1 MPITISSL
9 NKSGIP
15 WVSLRGLPLPYRL
28 AAGRSIRFDLVYAPK
43 DGRMMN
49 GNLTYHSNATN
60 PNLAFR
66 ITGVASTIGMLVA
79 NPASQSFGN
88 VEVGTTATQ
97 SQTLTNQSNSNVS
110 IAKVT
115 FGRPFSVAGISPP
128 LVLAPGHRV
137 TLQLHFSPTALGTA
151 SERVAATSN
160 AKDSGLTIGESGV
173 GTSSGSV
180 SVSPAVLSFGSVA
193 VGSKKALGAALKA
206 TGASFTIRSASFTSN
221 EYSLTGLSLPHTLA
235 AGQSI
240 SFQVIFAPKSS
251 GAADASVSFATS
263 PMERSAGRHNLA
275 ESVGIGIK
283 ASRENSG

>member
-66 ITGVASTIGMLVA
+66 ITGVASTIGMLIA

-115 FGRPFSVAGISPP
+115 FGRPFSVAGISTP

-137 TLQLHFSPTALGTA
+137 TFQLHFSPTALGTA

-160 AKDSGLTIGESGV
+160 AKDSGLTIGESG
-173 GTSSGSV
+173 SSGSV

-206 TGASFTIRSASFTSN
+206 TGASFTTRSASFASN

-275 ESVGIGIK
+275 ESAGIGIK